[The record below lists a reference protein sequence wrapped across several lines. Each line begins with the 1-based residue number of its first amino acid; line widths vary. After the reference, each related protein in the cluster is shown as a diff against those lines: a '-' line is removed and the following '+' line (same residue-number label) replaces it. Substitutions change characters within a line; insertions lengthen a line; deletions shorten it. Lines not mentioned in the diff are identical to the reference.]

1 MIDRAEFY
9 GVLLVWLGF
18 MSVAGWYASRIF
30 VMLREQQIIERSYR
44 MHLAV
49 RRGRQ
54 VREQAT
60 AETQAP
66 QA

>member
-1 MIDRAEFY
+1 MDRAELY
-9 GVLLVWLGF
+9 GVLLVWLGL
-18 MSVAGWYASRIF
+18 MTVVCWYGSRIF
-30 VMLREQQIIERSYR
+30 LMLREQSIIERAYR

-54 VREQAT
+54 VREQA
-60 AETQAP
+60 AESRLP